1 MTQFAYQAI
10 NENGS
15 PISGLIE
22 ADSLETANQ
31 LLSNKGYIPT
41 RVNKP
46 GRGSGAGGSQN
57 LMNFLRPLKASDL
70 ILFTKQF
77 GTMIRSGIPMLTL
90 LQVLENQTENSGLKA
105 ALAGIQQDIKEGTG
119 LAEAFKRH
127 PRLFSPLYCS
137 MLHAG
142 ETSGA
147 LPKVLDRLVYIID
160 HEHKV
165 KSDIHSAL
173 NYPMIVVIALVI
185 AFFVLLTFVV
195 PQFVNIFMQAGL
207 NLPLPTKI
215 CMDLYTFLVGYWP
228 FLIAGLLTA
237 CTGLFLYVRTDHGRY
252 LRDRFLLCL
261 PMIGPLFVKSSMSR
275 FASVFSI
282 LQASGVTVL
291 DGIQILSDTIGNHAI
306 SREFDRIGEQLEQG
320 RGIAEP
326 LKSARYF
333 PPMVINMVAIG
344 EESGNLD
351 EMLQE
356 ISLHYDAEVEF
367 ATKRLSDAIG
377 PMLTVGLAVVVG
389 FFALAIFLP
398 MWDLTKMVR

>member
-1 MTQFAYQAI
+1 MTQFAYQAL
-10 NENGS
+10 NENGN

-22 ADSLETANQ
+22 ADSVETANQ
-31 LLSNKGYIPT
+31 LLSTKGYIPT
-41 RVNKP
+41 RVNEP
-46 GRGSGAGGSQN
+46 GRGSGARGSQD
-57 LMNFLRPLKASDL
+57 LMGFLRPIKAPDL

-90 LQVLENQTENSGLKA
+90 LQVLENQTVNPGLKA
-105 ALAGIQQDIKEGTG
+105 ALADIQQDIKEGSG

-127 PRLFSPLYCS
+127 PRIFSPLYCS

-147 LPKVLDRLVYIID
+147 LPRILDRLIYIID

-165 KSDIHSAL
+165 KSDIRSAL
-173 NYPMIVVIALVI
+173 NYPMIVVMALVI

-195 PQFVNIFMQAGL
+195 PQFVSIFMRAGL

-215 CMDLYTFLVGYWP
+215 CMDLYKLLTGYWP
-228 FLIAGLLTA
+228 LLIGGLLTA
-237 CTGLFLYVRTDHGRY
+237 CTGLFLYARTDHGRY
-252 LRDRFLLCL
+252 QRDRFLLSL
-261 PMIGPLFVKSSMSR
+261 PMIGPLFIKSAMSR

-282 LQASGVTVL
+282 LQASGVTIL

-306 SREFDRIGEQLEQG
+306 SREFDRIGKQLEQG

-333 PPMVINMVAIG
+333 PPMVVNMVAIG

-356 ISLHYDAEVEF
+356 VSLHYDAEVEF
-367 ATKRLSDAIG
+367 AMKRLSDAIG
-377 PMLTVGLAVVVG
+377 PILTVGLAAVVG

>member
-10 NENGS
+10 NENGN

-22 ADSLETANQ
+22 ADSVETASQ
-31 LLSNKGYIPT
+31 LLSTRGYIPT
-41 RVNKP
+41 RVDEP
-46 GRGSGAGGSQN
+46 LRGSGKEGSK
-57 LMNFLRPLKASDL
+57 NFFDHLRPLKAPDL

-90 LQVLENQTENSGLKA
+90 LKVLENQTVHPALKG
-105 ALAGIQQDIKEGTG
+105 ALAAIQQDIKEGAG

-127 PRLFSPLYCS
+127 PRIFSSLYCS

-142 ETSGA
+142 ETSGS
-147 LPKVLDRLVYIID
+147 LPRILDRLIYIID

-165 KSDIHSAL
+165 KSDIRSAL

-195 PQFVNIFMQAGL
+195 PQFVNIFMRAGL
-207 NLPLPTKI
+207 DLPLPTRI
-215 CMDLYTFLVGYWP
+215 CMALYEVLSGYWP
-228 FLIAGLLTA
+228 FVIGGLLA
-237 CTGLFLYVRTDHGRY
+237 ASTGLFLYVRTDRGRY
-252 LRDRFLLCL
+252 LRDRFLLSL
-261 PMIGPLFVKSSMSR
+261 PLIGPLFVKSAMSR

-282 LQASGVTVL
+282 LQASGVTIL
-291 DGIQILSDTIGNHAI
+291 DCIQILVGTIGNHAI
-306 SREFDRIGEQLEQG
+306 SREFDRIREQLEQG
-320 RGIAEP
+320 FGIAEP
-326 LKSARYF
+326 LRSARYF

-351 EMLQE
+351 EMLQQV
-356 ISLHYDAEVEF
+356 SLHYDAEVEY
-367 ATKRLSDAIG
+367 AMKRLSDAIG
-377 PMLTVGLAVVVG
+377 PILTVGLAAVVG

-398 MWDLTKMVR
+398 MWDLTKMVK